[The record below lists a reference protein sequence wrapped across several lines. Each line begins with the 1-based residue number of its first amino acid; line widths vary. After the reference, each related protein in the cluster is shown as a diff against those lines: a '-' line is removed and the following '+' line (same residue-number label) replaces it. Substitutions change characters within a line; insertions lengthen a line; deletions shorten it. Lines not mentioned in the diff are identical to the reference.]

1 MIERMNL
8 TTGKGFGDG
17 EHILYVNGQYPG
29 ESDLWKLMHDY
40 NCTEADNMNF
50 DLMAEH
56 TRYLKENP
64 KRVQEMCKAMEDMRN
79 EAGYYKATEIAKRMI
94 ARGKATLEE
103 IAEDTGLALNKI
115 QELSVKI
122 GM

>member
-8 TTGKGFGDG
+8 TTGKGFGDV

-64 KRVQEMCKAMEDMRN
+64 KRVQEMCKEIQMFGFLCTSKLLSYPN
-79 EAGYYKATEIAKRMI
+79 LFFQNTESVQIQANKRFGFFILFMYM
-94 ARGKATLEE
+94 
-103 IAEDTGLALNKI
+103 LNR
-115 QELSVKI
+115 L
-122 GM
+122 